1 MHDVHGFCGSF
12 ATVHADGSAQVRL
25 VEAWSGRRPLRDGTM
40 KTVVHAAT
48 RFCRIR
54 PDGSVRF
61 VRMSGVP
68 PIAID

>member
-1 MHDVHGFCGSF
+1 
-12 ATVHADGSAQVRL
+12 
-25 VEAWSGRRPLRDGTM
+25 M